1 MFPRVLLVF
10 FLLSEISAH
19 GIDEDLVITWEQK
32 EKLDEFRTIMEPH
45 LPHDY
50 MKTDIY
56 LIRWLKARNYEIPA
70 ASRMLQE
77 NLWWR
82 EENEMDAL
90 LDEDWTEFNNQYRFN
105 LDGCDGNGAP
115 VFVLFAGEWDMR
127 RAALAG
133 QSEKMRRYID
143 KCFEEA
149 STVLRNMQARGSNAT
164 RANLILDLGSLS
176 FQVQAC
182 PRCIP
187 FYLYLVQ
194 SLGAHFPNVI
204 NACIVINTPEFAVPL
219 WNNMIKPVAP
229 PEVRKLVDVYGRKRS
244 EWREALLTKYGID
257 FTKMSHEMGGDGR
270 DPVDSNDLRKSDYL
284 YECPELK

>member
-194 SLGAHFPNVI
+194 SLGAHFPNLR
-204 NACIVINTPEFAVPL
+204 NL
-219 WNNMIKPVAP
+219 
-229 PEVRKLVDVYGRKRS
+229 RS
-244 EWREALLTKYGID
+244 RSGT
-257 FTKMSHEMGGDGR
+257 T
-270 DPVDSNDLRKSDYL
+270 
-284 YECPELK
+284 